1 MSKYSLKRQY
11 ANLGEL
17 RKSYPDVPIM
27 ALTATANPTCINDII
42 HQLKLQEP
50 VRLVQSFNR
59 SNLSYTVREKK
70 GSPSKQITEDLKTRY
85 QNQCGVIYCRTK
97 KACED
102 LSAELQ
108 SCGIRAAYYHAGM
121 PPDERQRAAADWQA
135 GRALVVVATVCLMF
149 YALYSLNSS
158 STCRLRLEW
167 ASIKLMVSR

>member
-1 MSKYSLKRQY
+1 
-11 ANLGEL
+11 
-17 RKSYPDVPIM
+17 M

-59 SNLSYTVREKK
+59 SNLRYTIREKK

-85 QNQCGVIYCRTK
+85 HNQCGVIYCRTK

-121 PPDERQRAAADWQA
+121 PADERQRAAADWQA
-135 GRALVVVATVCLMF
+135 GRVLVVVATVRWMF
-149 YALYSLNSS
+149 
-158 STCRLRLEW
+158 
-167 ASIKLMVSR
+167 